1 MDSKRIQR
9 YMYCA
14 VDFLFWLNP
23 FSFVTILA
31 PVVQTLDSVAHR
43 IKIYPLD
50 SAIGLPNT
58 YPLDRD
64 LSDGYRYPTFEQ
76 LGPVG

>member
-1 MDSKRIQR
+1 
-9 YMYCA
+9 MYRA
-14 VDFLFWLNP
+14 VDFLFGLNP

-64 LSDGYRYPTFEQ
+64 LSHRYRYPTFEQ

>member
-1 MDSKRIQR
+1 
-9 YMYCA
+9 MYRA
-14 VDFLFWLNP
+14 VDFLFGLNP
-23 FSFVTILA
+23 FSFVTILV

-50 SAIGLPNT
+50 SAIVFPNT

-76 LGPVG
+76 PGSVG